1 MDRAEITRAV
11 RRRRAL
17 EAIEDERGR
26 ERQLADHL
34 EGVIA
39 EADAPELDRALYAQ
53 MDPADV
59 AHVREI
65 LDGVSADLVD
75 EEDKVDWELEDE
87 PSLEDEIARLQ
98 DELARTRAR
107 IQALE
112 RYVEALA
119 DQRPSSD

>member
-26 ERQLADHL
+26 ERALADHL

-39 EADAPELDRALYAQ
+39 EADAPELDSAVYAQ

-107 IQALE
+107 IRALE